1 MSMDIYNYTKNKV
14 EQLEK
19 EKKSITYFQEREL
32 LLTLTLDEF
41 LYLVRGT
48 TISMSADSVFS
59 FHGLENS
66 RELYVFDMIGL
77 GDVKDDDN
85 ANLLD
90 FVEETLKI
98 AELSINMKMNREQRE
113 RFDALVREKER
124 NNLKPRLIE
133 NISTWEGIVKR
144 IAFKSVPD
152 SAVLYLENL
161 YKDVLKD
168 MTDRVIEKTNKYR
181 VSDEEIQTIM
191 TEYLKE
197 LELDLF
203 KLRQFNWESV
213 ENYMTSLK
221 RKRRV

>member
-14 EQLEK
+14 EELEK
-19 EKKSITYFQEREL
+19 EKESIKYFQEREL

-41 LYLVRGT
+41 LYLLRGT
-48 TISMSADSVFS
+48 TVSISADFIFE

-77 GDVKDDDN
+77 GEGMDDDN
-85 ANLLD
+85 AHLLD

-98 AELSINMKMNREQRE
+98 AGFSINMQMNKEQRE

-124 NNLKPRLIE
+124 KNLKPRLIE
-133 NISTWEGIVKR
+133 NISTWERIVKR
-144 IAFKSVPD
+144 IAFESVPD

-161 YKDVLKD
+161 HKDVLND
-168 MTDRVIEKTNKYR
+168 MTDRVVEKTNKYR